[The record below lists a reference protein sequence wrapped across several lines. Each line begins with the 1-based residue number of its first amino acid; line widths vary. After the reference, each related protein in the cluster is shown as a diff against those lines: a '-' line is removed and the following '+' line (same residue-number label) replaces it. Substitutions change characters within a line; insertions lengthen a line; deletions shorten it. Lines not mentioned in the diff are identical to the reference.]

1 MGLFDIAEIID
12 LSLDINENTV
22 VMPEN
27 PEFNKEELASIED
40 DGYELYRICMSN
52 HIGTHIDAP
61 AHFIQGGSLINQLSL
76 NTLMGRA
83 LVIGIQDEHKV
94 SVDELRK
101 VDIKDN
107 IRVLFKTR
115 NSKLINENR
124 LSKDFVYLD
133 KEAARYLVEKGV
145 RLIGLDYFS
154 IDRIEDQ
161 DKPAH
166 IELAG
171 NDVIVIEGINL
182 LNVEPGEYQ
191 LTALP
196 IKINADGAPARVV
209 LSR

>member
-1 MGLFDIAEIID
+1 MAEIID
-12 LSLDINENTV
+12 VSLDINEDTV

-40 DGYELYRICMSN
+40 EGYELYRVCMSN

-61 AHFIQGGSLINQLSL
+61 AHFIQDGALINQLSL
-76 NTLMGRA
+76 KTLIGRV
-83 LVIGIQDEHKV
+83 LVIGIQDEHKI

-101 VDIKDN
+101 VSLKDN

-115 NSKLINENR
+115 NSRLINENR
-124 LSKDFVYLD
+124 LSKDFVYLE
-133 KEAARYLVEKGV
+133 KAAARYLVEKGV
-145 RLIGLDYFS
+145 RLVGLDYFS

-171 NDVIVIEGINL
+171 NDVIVIEGIDL

-191 LTALP
+191 LMALP

>member
-1 MGLFDIAEIID
+1 MAEIID
-12 LSLDINENTV
+12 ISLDINEDTV

-27 PEFNKEELASIED
+27 PGFNKEKLASIGKE
-40 DGYELYRICMSN
+40 GYGLYKICMSN

-61 AHFIQGGSLINQLSL
+61 AHFIEDGRLINQLPL
-76 NTLMGRA
+76 NDLIGRV
-83 LVIGIQDEHKV
+83 LVIEIRDQEKV
-94 SVDELRK
+94 TVDEMK
-101 VDIKDN
+101 KTDIMDN

-115 NSKLINENR
+115 NSRLLNENR
-124 LSKDFVYLD
+124 LTEDFVYLD

-161 DKPAH
+161 EKPAH

-191 LTALP
+191 LIALP
-196 IKINADGAPARVV
+196 VKINADGAPARVV

>member
-1 MGLFDIAEIID
+1 MTEIID
-12 LSLDINENTV
+12 ISLDISEDTV
-22 VMPEN
+22 VMPDN

-40 DGYELYRICMSN
+40 EGYELYRICMSN

-61 AHFIQGGSLINQLSL
+61 AHFIQDGALINQLSL
-76 NTLMGRA
+76 STLIGRA
-83 LVIGIQDEHKV
+83 LVIGIRDEHKV
-94 SVDELRK
+94 SLDELKK
-101 VDIKDN
+101 VDLKDN

-115 NSKLINENR
+115 NSKLLDENR
-124 LSKDFVYLD
+124 LSKDFVYVD
-133 KEAARYLVEKGV
+133 KEVARYLVEKGV